1 MPGRLVAPG
10 PGRSN
15 TRFTVPLLV
24 AGMQKTV
31 ASLAACGMPSV
42 RSPASMP
49 VSVMHRVSVWPKAP
63 AYTWPGQKQP
73 PTPELPGQRV
83 ALVTLTLP
91 VVRGFRSTLNAPS
104 KGAAFVPSS
113 GGQSWLVLLVA
124 GLPVVAVVEQ
134 APPTFGPAVQ
144 PVPVQSASLVQGVVL
159 LPSPQRRLHG
169 GAAQSTLE
177 RHGVVPSAQK
187 PAHGE
192 GAPVPLQGGVPQLHR
207 GQGEASLPVR

>member
-1 MPGRLVAPG
+1 
-10 PGRSN
+10 
-15 TRFTVPLLV
+15 
-24 AGMQKTV
+24 
-31 ASLAACGMPSV
+31 
-42 RSPASMP
+42 MP

-124 GLPVVAVVEQ
+124 GFPVVAVVEQ
-134 APPTFGPAVQ
+134 APPAFGPALQ
-144 PVPVQSASLVQGVVL
+144 PV
-159 LPSPQRRLHG
+159 
-169 GAAQSTLE
+169 
-177 RHGVVPSAQK
+177 
-187 PAHGE
+187 
-192 GAPVPLQGGVPQLHR
+192 APLPLQGGVPQLHC
-207 GQGEASLPVR
+207 GQGEARLPVR

>member
-1 MPGRLVAPG
+1 MF
-10 PGRSN
+10 N
-15 TRFTVPLLV
+15 VPLLV

-31 ASLAACGMPSV
+31 ASVAACGAPSV
-42 RSPASMP
+42 RLPAGAP
-49 VSVMHRVSVWPKAP
+49 VSMMHRVAVLPKAP
-63 AYTWPGQKQP
+63 ACVWPVQKNP
-73 PTPELPGQRV
+73 V
-83 ALVTLTLP
+83 ALVALTLL
-91 VVRGFRSTLNAPS
+91 VVRGFRPTGSAPTKS
-104 KGAAFVPSS
+104 PIPSS

-187 PAHGE
+187 PAHGG
-192 GAPVPLQGGVPQLHR
+192 GAPVPLQGGVPQAHC

>member
-1 MPGRLVAPG
+1 M
-10 PGRSN
+10 
-15 TRFTVPLLV
+15 PLLV

-91 VVRGFRSTLNAPS
+91 VVRGFRSTLSAPLNS
-104 KGAAFVPSS
+104 PPPSW
-113 GGQSWLVLLVA
+113 GGQSWVVFSVA
-124 GLPVVAVVEQ
+124 GFPVVELVEQ
-134 APPTFGPAVQ
+134 APPAFGPALQ
-144 PVPVQSASLVQGVVL
+144 PV
-159 LPSPQRRLHG
+159 
-169 GAAQSTLE
+169 
-177 RHGVVPSAQK
+177 
-187 PAHGE
+187 
-192 GAPVPLQGGVPQLHR
+192 APLPLQGGVPQLHC
-207 GQGEASLPVR
+207 GQGEARLPVR